1 LVLKIEKL
9 TMSKLTLALPKGRLF
24 GECIELLLEAGLI
37 EEPLKEGR
45 KLVLETDRFKILLTK
60 PKDVPAIVESGYA
73 DMGVSGW
80 DTIWESGCDI
90 YQMVDLK
97 IGYCKICV
105 AGFPE
110 KREEYKKLT
119 SIKIA
124 TKYPKIAKEFFE
136 TRGIK
141 PFIFTLNG
149 SVELAPLIG
158 ITDYILDLVQ
168 TGRTLRENG
177 LVVIE
182 EIAESTARLIVN
194 KNSFVLKN
202 EEILNTAEKLL
213 KVVEGRQTEK
223 V

>member
-1 LVLKIEKL
+1 
-9 TMSKLTLALPKGRLF
+9 MSKLTLALPKGRLF
-24 GECIELLLEAGLI
+24 GECTELLLEAGLI
-37 EEPLKEGR
+37 EKPLKEGR
-45 KLVLETDRFKILLTK
+45 KLVLETDRFKILLSK

-80 DTIWESGCDI
+80 DTIWESGCDV

-97 IGYCKICV
+97 IGYCRICV

-110 KREEYKKLT
+110 KKEEYKKLT
-119 SIKIA
+119 SIRIA
-124 TKYPKIAKEFFE
+124 TKYPKIAKDFFE
-136 TRGIK
+136 SRGVK

-168 TGRTLRENG
+168 TGRTLKENG
-177 LVVIE
+177 LIVIE

-194 KNSFVLKN
+194 KRTFFLKN
-202 EEILNTAEKLL
+202 KEILEIAERLL
-213 KVVEGRQTEK
+213 KVVEERKIEK

>member
-1 LVLKIEKL
+1 
-9 TMSKLTLALPKGRLF
+9 MSKLTLALPKGRLF
-24 GECIELLLEAGLI
+24 GECTELLLEAGLI
-37 EEPLKEGR
+37 EKPLKEGR
-45 KLVLETDRFKILLTK
+45 KLVLETDRFKILLSK
-60 PKDVPAIVESGYA
+60 PKDVPAVVESGYA

-80 DTIWESGCDI
+80 DTIWESGCDV

-97 IGYCKICV
+97 IGYCRICV

-110 KREEYKKLT
+110 KKEEYKKLT
-119 SIKIA
+119 SIRIA
-124 TKYPKIAKEFFE
+124 TKYPKIAKDFFE
-136 TRGIK
+136 SRGVK

-168 TGRTLRENG
+168 TGRTLKENG
-177 LVVIE
+177 LIVIE

-194 KNSFVLKN
+194 KRTFFLKN
-202 EEILNTAEKLL
+202 KEILEIAERLL
-213 KVVEGRQTEK
+213 KVVEERKIEK